1 MIKPSV
7 QQVMSQITTNCA
19 TTRSAKLALLPERSA
34 DICGGKRA
42 SRPRREFKASL
53 EDVDKTRPVIDATR
67 QDSIDK
73 TTTVGIDTVE

>member
-1 MIKPSV
+1 M
-7 QQVMSQITTNCA
+7 
-19 TTRSAKLALLPERSA
+19 
-34 DICGGKRA
+34 
-42 SRPRREFKASL
+42 ASL